1 MYVSEQARMSI
12 HENSFG
18 TQKKVAAKIFL
29 AKTAIFNKLAF
40 SERSLNLYQDV
51 TSFMDRK

>member
-1 MYVSEQARMSI
+1 MPT

-18 TQKKVAAKIFL
+18 TQKKVAVKIFI
-29 AKTAIFNKLAF
+29 ATTAIFNKLAF

-51 TSFMDRK
+51 TSFMG